1 MDEALNLVEDI
12 KISEVGT
19 DRQEKQL
26 FHLLNELAL
35 AGLPEQTRQIFDKL
49 VELEL
54 VTVNSNI
61 LGPIVTAYIVK

>member
-1 MDEALNLVEDI
+1 MVEDM
-12 KISEVGT
+12 KVSGVGT

-26 FHLLNELAL
+26 FHLLNDLSQ

-54 VTVNSNI
+54 INVNSNI
-61 LGPIVTAYIVK
+61 LGPVVTAYIVK